1 MQKLNYDDI
10 SSICSGMAML
20 LHSGTG
26 TADALA
32 LVAADMEGTKI
43 QPVLKH
49 MADEADDGMT
59 LTKAFEN
66 EGCFPSH
73 LTALLAVGERTGHTE
88 ESFRSLS
95 DYYESRSR
103 MSRQIRDALIYPMI
117 LLIIMLVVIG
127 VLLVYVLPIF
137 NSVYQQLGGRL
148 TGIAGGLFKLGQVL
162 SKLMPV
168 LCVLLLA
175 LTAFII
181 AFAVSDSFRDRVTGI
196 WRSKFGN
203 RGIAWQAASAHFA
216 SAFSMGISSGME
228 LEEALDLSAGLLEG
242 VPGAKE
248 KCDSCRDMLMEGSA
262 LSDAL
267 KTSGLLPEAEC
278 RLLAS
283 AVKSGSTD
291 RCIAD
296 IAERMSY
303 KSERAISGLV
313 SRIEPTLV
321 IVGCLLVGLILFSV
335 MMPLLNIMSSIG

>member
-10 SSICSGMAML
+10 SGICSGMAML
-20 LHSGTG
+20 LHAGTG

-32 LVAADMEGTKI
+32 LVAEDMEGTKI

-49 MADEADDGMT
+49 MAEEADNGMT
-59 LTKAFEN
+59 LTQVFEN
-66 EGCFPSH
+66 EGCFPPH

-95 DYYESRSR
+95 GYYESRSR

-117 LLIIMLVVIG
+117 LLIIMLVVIA

-148 TGIAGGLFKLGQVL
+148 TGIAGGLYRLGQVI

-168 LCVLLLA
+168 LCVLLAA

-181 AFAVSDSFRDRVTGI
+181 AFAVSDSFRDKVI
-196 WRSKFGN
+196 SLWRARFGDK
-203 RGIAWQAASAHFA
+203 GLAWQASSAHFA
-216 SAFSMGISSGME
+216 RAFSMGISSGME
-228 LEEALDLSAGLLEG
+228 LEEALELSAGLLEG

-248 KCDSCRDMLMEGSA
+248 KCDSCRDMLMKGSP

-267 KTSGLLPEAEC
+267 KTPGL
-278 RLLAS
+278 
-283 AVKSGSTD
+283 
-291 RCIAD
+291 
-296 IAERMSY
+296 
-303 KSERAISGLV
+303 
-313 SRIEPTLV
+313 
-321 IVGCLLVGLILFSV
+321 
-335 MMPLLNIMSSIG
+335 